1 MPVSKCDGS
10 CIDIGRLGSDR
21 ATGPDLDKMPLPE
34 KHQLLADDESEMT
47 QSKSAVRSR
56 LVRLVGVGAG
66 VAVLAAGCSSTPT
79 DPNEA
84 ANCEDLIDVAVAQV
98 GALGNAS
105 DETSGDG
112 YVALLGDLRT
122 DMAVVSNRAGA
133 LGCDT
138 LSTSGGFRRSLID
151 ADHETG
157 WRTVL
162 VLEAAMFDPF
172 RDPASIGA
180 GGTVSLAGD
189 VAAGL
194 DRLEELTATLASDY
208 RNGGADP
215 IDQVDIGSELAVA
228 FAVTWR
234 VDDESAFGGA
244 TEDLALLLMVDQGL
258 FDPSEMPVG
267 IAARQ
272 QWLDETTAEGETLD
286 ALLGAVWGSLSGSLN
301 RTG

>member
-1 MPVSKCDGS
+1 
-10 CIDIGRLGSDR
+10 
-21 ATGPDLDKMPLPE
+21 
-34 KHQLLADDESEMT
+34 
-47 QSKSAVRSR
+47 
-56 LVRLVGVGAG
+56 
-66 VAVLAAGCSSTPT
+66 
-79 DPNEA
+79 
-84 ANCEDLIDVAVAQV
+84 
-98 GALGNAS
+98 
-105 DETSGDG
+105 
-112 YVALLGDLRT
+112 
-122 DMAVVSNRAGA
+122 
-133 LGCDT
+133 
-138 LSTSGGFRRSLID
+138 
-151 ADHETG
+151 
-157 WRTVL
+157 
-162 VLEAAMFDPF
+162 MFDPF